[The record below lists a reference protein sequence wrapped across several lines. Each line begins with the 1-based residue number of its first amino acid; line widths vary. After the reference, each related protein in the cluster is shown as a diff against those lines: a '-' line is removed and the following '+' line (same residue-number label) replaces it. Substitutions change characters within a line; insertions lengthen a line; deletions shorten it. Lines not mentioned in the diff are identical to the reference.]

1 MKKFAHVL
9 FTLLLLF
16 FLASCTSTQES
27 MYELAIS
34 IERTISGLQ
43 EASIT
48 TAGQKIAYL
57 ERQGSGDTIVL
68 LHGFG
73 ANKDGW
79 DRFVRYIPKEY
90 RIIAFDLPGYGESF
104 KDNEKT
110 YSIDFIAKGFA
121 DAVDALKLD
130 RFHIVGNSMGGWVG
144 MLYTVQNPDR
154 VITLG
159 LFDTAGIAS
168 PEPSDLTMA
177 IKKGQNILI
186 PTTSDAFAEL
196 MKYGFYKEPFLPWPM
211 RSVLARN
218 AVADGPF
225 KQKMFSD
232 IHANY
237 KDAITLLPD
246 LRLPVLILWG
256 ADDRITHVSTV
267 QVLERYLPNS
277 TTVIM
282 PDCGHMPML
291 ERPKEAAQDYV
302 AFIKA
307 HLRPVSPE

>member
-1 MKKFAHVL
+1 MKKFTHVL
-9 FTLLLLF
+9 FSLLLLF
-16 FLASCTSTQES
+16 FLSGCTSTQDS
-27 MYELAIS
+27 MYEWAIS
-34 IERTISGLQ
+34 LERTISGLQ

-57 ERQGSGDTIVL
+57 ERPGDGDTIVL

-73 ANKDGW
+73 VDKDSW

-90 RIIAFDLPGYGESF
+90 RVIAFDLPGHGESF

-110 YSIDFIAKGFA
+110 YSIDFIAKGVS

-130 RFHIVGNSMGGWVG
+130 RFHLAGNSMGGWVG
-144 MLYTVQNPDR
+144 MLYTVHNPDR

-168 PEPSDLTMA
+168 PEPSDLTKA
-177 IKKGQNILI
+177 IEKGQNILI
-186 PTTSDAFAEL
+186 PTTSDAFDEL
-196 MKYGFYKEPFLPWPM
+196 MQYGFYREPFLPWPM
-211 RSVLARN
+211 RSVLARK
-218 AVADGPF
+218 AIADGPF

-232 IHANY
+232 IRANY

-256 ADDRITHVSTV
+256 ADDRIVNVSAV
-267 QVLERYLPNS
+267 QVLERYLPNAK
-277 TTVIM
+277 TVIM

-302 AFIKA
+302 TFVRE
-307 HLRPVSPE
+307 HMRPVSPE